1 MQIVQQGS
9 SVLTIVNK
17 DIGTVD
23 YTNGTVKLTSFEVS
37 SFTGDGITVSVNPVS
52 KTLKSNK
59 NIILSYNKTPSIT
72 IEQERI

>member
-23 YTNGTVKLTSFEVS
+23 YTNGTVKLINFEVS
-37 SFTGDGITVSVNPVS
+37 AFTGDGITVSVNPVS

>member
-1 MQIVQQGS
+1 
-9 SVLTIVNK
+9 VLNIVNN

-23 YTNGTVKLTSFEVS
+23 YTNGTVTISNFLVS
-37 SFTGDGITVSVNPVS
+37 SFTGDAITVSATPVA

-72 IEQERI
+72 VEQERI